1 MKKNNQKEL
10 IAAEGSEKR
19 LTRDKMNLLLGYLPK
34 EEPNITNVE
43 IMNEIKVVR
52 KGRYKNSNSLKIPLM

>member
-1 MKKNNQKEL
+1 MV
-10 IAAEGSEKR
+10 AEGSEKI